1 MEWRSLEQG
10 KLPED
15 TVFLVAVD
23 DTVYFT
29 KVKNGKIAMKTGYAD
44 AIECEPRN
52 ELEYTLYRWN
62 QRNAKPMWAHFH
74 KPVILK

>member
-1 MEWRSLEQG
+1 
-10 KLPED
+10 
-15 TVFLVAVD
+15 
-23 DTVYFT
+23 
-29 KVKNGKIAMKTGYAD
+29 MKTGYTD

-74 KPVILK
+74 KPAILK